1 MMYIKLLIN
10 TMIII
15 LSLCVGLILN
25 YLFCHCYI
33 NNQWCTISSNKI
45 ASCSYLF
52 ICNKD
57 SKKPQNKQNCN
68 LDEIC
73 YLKHVLRFDGNK
85 DGVKKNMYFAFFCR
99 VRCHVLFE
107 MITRTYGIIY

>member
-15 LSLCVGLILN
+15 LLLCVGLILN

-52 ICNKD
+52 VCNKD
-57 SKKPQNKQNCN
+57 SKKPKQAE
-68 LDEIC
+68 LQ
-73 YLKHVLRFDGNK
+73 LR
-85 DGVKKNMYFAFFCR
+85 
-99 VRCHVLFE
+99 
-107 MITRTYGIIY
+107 

>member
-15 LSLCVGLILN
+15 LLLCVGLILN

-45 ASCSYLF
+45 GLVVIFLF
-52 ICNKD
+52 VIKILKN
-57 SKKPQNKQNCN
+57 PNKQNCN
-68 LDEIC
+68 VDEIC